1 MTNTATIETTT
12 VDPFLLLTQM
22 KLTDLPRLGAPWIGQ
37 GGGFAGLVRGQNGAP
52 DYLLILG
59 PEHDEELNWQAAM
72 DWATGLEIEGHQ
84 DFSLPTRAEQ
94 AVLFG
99 NAREEFKRDGYWS
112 CEQPAE
118 NADYAWMQLF
128 YDGSQG
134 YGHKVNEWRAR
145 AVRRLIIQ

>member
-1 MTNTATIETTT
+1 MTATTETTT
-12 VDPFLLLTQM
+12 TPNQFLLLTQM

-37 GGGFAGLVRGQNGAP
+37 GGLFTGLVRGRNGEP

-59 PEHDEELNWQAAM
+59 PEHDDELGWQAAM
-72 DWATGLEIEGHQ
+72 DWAAGLEIEGHQ

-112 CEQPAE
+112 CEQDAG
-118 NADYAWMQLF
+118 YAWVQGF
-128 YDGSQG
+128 YYSNQTNSRKGIG
-134 YGHKVNEWRAR
+134 WRAR